1 MYTKR
6 EFLVKV
12 KKENYAELL
21 RILGELS
28 VSDDGLIEKNIYLP
42 DTKETYELLV
52 KSGLVEDWSPVEE
65 KPTLVKRGFELRSV
79 QEEEEDVVG
88 SIPLFGGNNMILLI
102 EYLANLTVYFL
113 DTRKKSPG
121 LRFTHAI
128 FKRENLFSGLVDN
141 TLFGTFC
148 AIYFL
153 CFKIDCTDMIGR
165 RCIAMTDNLGETVL
179 ESIYPSVFSKGN
191 NDIVILI
198 NYTPLIFLILN
209 RV

>member
-21 RILGELS
+21 RILGELK

-65 KPTLVKRGFELRSV
+65 KPTLVKRGFELKSV

-128 FKRENLFSGLVDN
+128 FKREILDKMVGSVNFDAHVNLLSEFMRGYYQFEKPENIVRDYVHRLRDIWTRVDKDD
-141 TLFGTFC
+141 TIISLTEKMFDTK
-148 AIYFL
+148 L
-153 CFKIDCTDMIGR
+153 
-165 RCIAMTDNLGETVL
+165 L
-179 ESIYPSVFSKGN
+179 P
-191 NDIVILI
+191 
-198 NYTPLIFLILN
+198 
-209 RV
+209 